1 MPKLRHAFR
10 EENKLWHMGV
20 HEMWIQVRRRGIHT
34 SNQDRPSLKTNKATH
49 LTPFINCEESLGKKG
64 SEADYL
70 ATVKIQ
76 FKPGLKK
83 VVNKALQPE
92 IESQFSD
99 RTKVSMEKISD
110 GLKMTF
116 EASDIVALRAAVNS
130 YLRWIHGILNLVED
144 IKVH

>member
-1 MPKLRHAFR
+1 MKNPL
-10 EENKLWHMGV
+10 EN
-20 HEMWIQVRRRGIHT
+20 
-34 SNQDRPSLKTNKATH
+34 
-49 LTPFINCEESLGKKG
+49 KG

-76 FKPGLKK
+76 FKPGLGK

-92 IESQFSD
+92 IESHFSD

-110 GLKMTF
+110 SLKMTF

-130 YLRWIHGILNLVED
+130 YLRWIQGILNLVED